1 MAVVSQSPPPPC
13 CFRPHCPE
21 VPLFELETDTVKT
34 SRTRSE
40 AAVLFKRG
48 IVPYWGGGT
57 PASSTVLSQTRLRAS
72 EAPGPPESGSESGAR
87 KQPLDRGGAA
97 PVWSKDVA
105 KSLGFTPPRWSVCLN
120 VRTHMCA
127 YQDKI
132 TMAHRKRGRKVRK
145 GGLKSNMPWEPGSLT
160 HISIR
165 ADKWVLWSKDTLG
178 SYISLTSDTETTQIT
193 TAVCGK
199 SMPSLSGV

>member
-34 SRTRSE
+34 LRTRSK

-57 PASSTVLSQTRLRAS
+57 PASSAVLSHTRLRAS
-72 EAPGPPESGSESGAR
+72 EAPGPPESRSESGAH

-97 PVWSKDVA
+97 PVWSKDA
-105 KSLGFTPPRWSVCLN
+105 TKSLGFTPPRWSVCLN
-120 VRTHMCA
+120 VHTRMCA
-127 YQDKI
+127 YRDKI
-132 TMAHRKRGRKVRK
+132 TTAHRKRGKKVRK

-160 HISIR
+160 H
-165 ADKWVLWSKDTLG
+165 TL
-178 SYISLTSDTETTQIT
+178 TP
-193 TAVCGK
+193 A
-199 SMPSLSGV
+199 